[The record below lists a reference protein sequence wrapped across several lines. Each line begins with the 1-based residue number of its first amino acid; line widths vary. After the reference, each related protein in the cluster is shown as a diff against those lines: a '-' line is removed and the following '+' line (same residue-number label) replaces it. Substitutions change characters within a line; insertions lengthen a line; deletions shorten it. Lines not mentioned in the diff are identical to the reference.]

1 MSKIYAVA
9 IDAFCNCKSV
19 RGAYTVVKAPIN
31 DETLAIAEANAV
43 ITNLESKYKT
53 LETNKQNV
61 EIKSIDA
68 KTKIL
73 IKNEEGNKTPLLR
86 CSVIGVEDSPITT
99 AEINN
104 PGSGEAIKQYQRRLK
119 KINQYIATLTPQAL
133 SM

>member
-19 RGAYTVVKAPIN
+19 RGAYTVVKAPIH

-53 LETNKQNV
+53 LETNNQNI

-86 CSVIGVEDSPITT
+86 CTVIGVEDSPM